1 MMHHRVLVTIS
12 GQVQGV
18 GFRRWTEREALAREC
33 VGWVKNESDRSVQ
46 ALVEGDQA
54 RVAELLTALHR
65 GPSGARVESVS
76 VKEASAGPEDFC
88 TFSILTSK

>member
-1 MMHHRVLVTIS
+1 MRRRVIVTIS

-33 VGWVKNESDRSVQ
+33 VGWVKNQSDGSVQ
-46 ALVEGDQA
+46 ALIDGDPA
-54 RVAELLTALHR
+54 RVAEFVTALQR
-65 GPSGARVESVS
+65 GPSGARVESIS
-76 VKEASAGPEDFC
+76 VKESLAGPEEFS

>member
-1 MMHHRVLVTIS
+1 MRRRVLVTIS

-33 VGWVKNESDRSVQ
+33 VGWVKNESDGSVQ

-54 RVAELLTALHR
+54 RVAELLTALRR

-76 VKEASAGPEDFC
+76 VHESPPEPEEFC